1 MKNANTKIGST
12 ENSKASNGFSLIELM
27 VVVTIVGILTTIATP
42 NYINSLRFAKQK
54 HAEIILS
61 GLLAAATSFRTEHG
75 RIPNGWDDLNNTQPL
90 QTANGIASGTNYSKV
105 QLTGKDYSIEG
116 SISGNT
122 ILFEANSSN
131 TWNVVGCINTT
142 NGLSAIKKG
151 PLIEDGK
158 PAKKQT
164 IDPIQDCPSIP

>member
-1 MKNANTKIGST
+1 MKNAKTKIEGT
-12 ENSKASNGFSLIELM
+12 KNSKASNGFTLIELM

-61 GLLAAATSFRTEHG
+61 GLLAAAGSFQTENG
-75 RIPNGWDDLNNTQPL
+75 RIPNGWDDLNYTQPL
-90 QTANGIASGTNYSKV
+90 QTANGIASGTSYSKV

-122 ILFEANSSN
+122 ILLEANSSN
-131 TWNVVGCINTT
+131 LWNVVGCINTT

-164 IDPIQDCPSIP
+164 VDPIQDCPSIP